1 MIYSIIQF
9 AVTAFLVVVGTHALN
24 LGRDDLPVLALII
37 PALWILPERSR
48 TGIILLGAMAV
59 YGLTLS
65 IQPLALSIS
74 VLVLFPLLMVVF
86 SKRSSLGVLITSA
99 LIVVTL
105 KIGIMVTQHA
115 GKLDGSVWATCIQT
129 FVVMVM
135 WWAATNWQPTSQR
148 RWWSLLLLL
157 PLWLAGLNY
166 AVLLSLSLIGIL
178 ATVETLMKT
187 QQSKDWGKLLCWTLP
202 TVGFATLVVMPNIQV
217 PSPVFVVWICLL
229 GTAWMTDYILRSG
242 DEPTEF

>member
-9 AVTAFLVVVGTHALN
+9 CLTAFLVVVGTHALN
-24 LGRDDLPVLALII
+24 LSHEDLPVLALII
-37 PALWILPERSR
+37 PALWVIPDQNR
-48 TGIILLGAMAV
+48 TGLILLGAMTV
-59 YGLTLS
+59 YGMTLS
-65 IQPLALSIS
+65 IQPLALSIA

-115 GKLDGSVWATCIQT
+115 GRLDGSVWATCIQILA
-129 FVVMVM
+129 VMVM
-135 WWAATNWQPTSQR
+135 WWAATHWQPTNQR
-148 RWWSLLLLL
+148 RWWSLFLLL
-157 PLWLAGLNY
+157 PLWLAGLHH

-178 ATVETLMKT
+178 ATAETLMKT
-187 QQSKDWGKLLCWTLP
+187 KQSKHWGKLLCWTLP
-202 TVGFATLVVMPNIQV
+202 TIGFATLIVMPNIQV

-242 DEPTEF
+242 DEPGEL